1 MEMSVRAAVK
11 RTTSIVAMRLAK
23 TNEMTTGASEVDR
36 WRTQAIFHP
45 DLARILTQAL
55 APFSSTIR

>member
-1 MEMSVRAAVK
+1 MK

-23 TNEMTTGASEVDR
+23 TTEMTTGASEVDR

-45 DLARILTQAL
+45 DLARMLTQAL